1 MITLNNK
8 RKIEEVNAYIEY
20 EPMNIAEEMNK
31 TSQNIKPLIPA
42 YCNTSFL
49 YYSFYKLS
57 MI

>member
-31 TSQNIKPLIPA
+31 TS
-42 YCNTSFL
+42 
-49 YYSFYKLS
+49 
-57 MI
+57 